1 MDTLLGLMIGIGL
14 SAACGFRV
22 FIPLLGMSIAVHT
35 GHLTL
40 SSGFEWIGSWP
51 AMIAFGTATLLEVA
65 TYFVPWIDHL
75 MDAVMTPAAVVAGT
89 ILTASLA
96 LDVSPFFKWSLAAI
110 AGGGVASL
118 VQVGTLAMRA
128 TSSGTTGGV
137 GNPVVSTGE
146 LIASIAMTLL
156 ALLAPIVCAVLV
168 LWVCIWAI
176 RKLFRSPA
184 LLPNPNSPVPRAP
197 RSQ

>member
-1 MDTLLGLMIGIGL
+1 MDTFFGLMIGIGL

-35 GHLTL
+35 GHLSL
-40 SSGFEWIGSWP
+40 SPGFDWIGSWP
-51 AMIAFGTATLLEVA
+51 ALIAFGTATVLELGA
-65 TYFVPWIDHL
+65 YFIPWVDHL

-89 ILTASLA
+89 ILTAAMA

-128 TSSGTTGGV
+128 TSSGTTGGL

-146 LIASIAMTLL
+146 LIASIAMTIL

-168 LWVCIWAI
+168 IWICIWAI
-176 RKLFRSPA
+176 RKFFRSPA
-184 LLPNPNSPVPRAP
+184 MVPNPPVPPAP
-197 RSQ
+197 HA

>member
-1 MDTLLGLMIGIGL
+1 METFLGLMIGIGL

-35 GHLTL
+35 GHLAL
-40 SSGFEWIGSWP
+40 SPGFDWIGSWP
-51 AMIAFGTATLLEVA
+51 ALVAFGTATLLELA
-65 TYFVPWIDHL
+65 AYFIPWVDHL

-89 ILTASLA
+89 ILTASVM

-128 TSSGTTGGV
+128 TSSGTTGGL

-146 LIASIAMTLL
+146 MIASITMTIL
-156 ALLAPIVCAVLV
+156 ALLVPILCAVLV
-168 LWVCIWAI
+168 IWICIWAI
-176 RKLFRSPA
+176 RKFFRSPVMVRTS
-184 LLPNPNSPVPRAP
+184 NSPVARAP
-197 RSQ
+197 HSQ